1 VSSETTNTTPANVSS
16 SVLGTDVTNPASF
29 RQRIAG
35 RGAKFALKQAGL
47 VLSKKEARGIAK
59 ESGKSVA
66 EVLSSAT
73 QQGVGLG
80 AGLVNQFNKGKLG
93 PGFASGPMAALAET
107 YGFMPGQS
115 RGVTKALQTLEP
127 LRGLSM
133 PKGGVYLGSTAR
145 ESGGTTTFTPVV
157 MPRQVLQNMQ
167 TAAPTAGGYAT
178 PTQAGTAAESAA
190 TTTTPTTPVTSEV
203 STTAKESK
211 KRQAKN
217 LAKKQISKR
226 KARQTGSQS
235 KPNAA

>member
-1 VSSETTNTTPANVSS
+1 MSSETTNTTPADVSS
-16 SVLGTDVTNPASF
+16 SVLGTDVTQPATF

-35 RGAKFALKQAGL
+35 RGAKFALKQAGQ
-47 VLSKKEARGIAK
+47 VLSKREARGIAK
-59 ESGKSVA
+59 ETGKSVA
-66 EVLSSAT
+66 QVLSSAT

-93 PGFASGPMAALAET
+93 PTFYSGPGAALFQD
-107 YGFMPGQS
+107 YGIVPGQS
-115 RGVTKALQTLEP
+115 RAVSKALQTLEP

-145 ESGGTTTFTPVV
+145 EVGGTTQYTPVV
-157 MPRQVLQNMQ
+157 MPRQVLRNMEA
-167 TAAPTAGGYAT
+167 AAPTEGGYAA

-190 TTTTPTTPVTSEV
+190 PVKTPTVSETSSTPSTS
-203 STTAKESK
+203 SESK

-226 KARQTGSQS
+226 NARQTGSQS